1 MMMEEYLSVLG
12 ADQTASVLDNAPV
25 AIYVSALDNWEL
37 LYANRLAKAR
47 FSKQLL
53 KPGLTCYQAAG
64 QDRPCPFCS
73 AEKMSRE
80 TLLVRKF
87 SHPQTGR
94 VYELSGKIID
104 WADRPAQIE
113 YIVDITDRER
123 EEARSRSLRAEL
135 EETFTSIPCGL
146 CVYQF
151 DGVQIL
157 PVFHNPAFY
166 EIMGYSE
173 AHIKEVEQSTEFL
186 GVHPEDAEELRQK
199 IQKAILYNGTT
210 QHTYRVFNDRK
221 GEYRWI
227 RLDGSVKEKEDGAK
241 LLYGVYSDIS
251 ESVRL
256 EKELTA
262 ANEKLEHIVNAI
274 PGGVASYRVEG
285 DRFIPTFFSD
295 GIMALSG
302 HTREEYQ
309 AMVRTDVFDI
319 IYEADRERVH
329 AAACAAV
336 KSGGVLDVSY
346 RMRHKDGS
354 LVWIH
359 LNGQCMGPLSQ
370 DAQFYAVFTGISD
383 ETRLFQGIANEIAD
397 GVYVID
403 KSNYDLL
410 YVNESGALFREE
422 RSCADQKCYK
432 ALFGKDAPCAFCTLK
447 THAPDGKS
455 HSMDTGEA
463 GRFYST
469 RFKETNWNG
478 IPSYIKY
485 VQDVTEE
492 VRAQKEKERMEE
504 YFQTVVKNL
513 PGGVAV
519 IRCLEDGRMKPE
531 YISDGFAELSGMPL
545 DRVWQICKEDVMAGV
560 HPEDRKKVGERMAE
574 YIRNDENY
582 CEMVYRLRRGDDSY
596 VWIKNTLSLI
606 RGSSGEK
613 RIYAGYHDITKE
625 REEQEQL
632 RRKYN
637 DLIMQ
642 HYRRPD
648 PDALIIGHCNVTK
661 NQIIEIMDHTGS
673 DLLETFGNVRESFFT
688 GVSRL
693 VVDPDEQQAFLDNYL
708 NAPSLAAFEAGK
720 TEVVMKSYIKLPTEA
735 HGRYVKFKVN
745 LVETPDTG
753 DVTGILTV
761 TDITKQTISER
772 MMGKLAV
779 ASYDLVAEV
788 DVLQDR
794 YRVISKDDAYSDI
807 PEQEGIYSEWISELA
822 DSRVVPKDRAQ
833 VEQLLD
839 VRTLPE
845 QLMKKGDYSFSYSVM
860 GEKGELLFKNMTVS
874 ALDMRLGRVCL
885 ARTDITDSIREQQG
899 LLNVIAYTFEMIGFI
914 DIDTGR
920 TTMYTRQI
928 VLESLPPY
936 VIEDYTKSAGRLAEF
951 YASDEGQDNA
961 RKQFSLDTL
970 RGRLEKKP
978 EGYDFVLPYRLGEG
992 EMRYKQINVLWGD
1005 QNQKTV
1011 CLVRADV
1018 TDMLASER
1026 ATKAALEKALS
1037 LAEKANQAKSD
1048 FLSSM
1053 SHDIRTPMNAV
1064 MGMTTLAS
1072 AHLDDR
1078 DRVRD
1083 CLDKIAVA
1091 SRHLLSLIND
1101 ILDMSKIERS
1111 QITLNHSAIAV
1122 SDLLRQV
1129 DAMIAPQA
1137 ANSGLAYSARSKNLR
1152 HPYFYGDPLR
1162 INQILINL
1170 LSNAIKF
1177 TPEGGRIELLVEE
1190 IPPVKASSAVRYRF
1204 SVSDTGVG
1212 MSEEFLI
1219 HVFEPFTRGRNV
1231 TRIEGTG
1238 LGLSI
1243 TKGLVDLMEGEITAE
1258 SQERAGTIFRVE
1270 LEFTAAQSASEISPQ
1285 PEEECLGFSDEKL
1298 LAGRCFLIAE
1308 DNPINSE
1315 ILSELL
1321 KMLGAVSEIRV
1332 NGAET
1337 VEAFK
1342 RAVPGTYDAVLMD
1355 IQMPVMN
1362 GFEATRAIRSLPRP
1376 DARAIPIVAMT
1387 ANAFAEDIQAALDAG
1402 MNAHVAKPVDMKIL
1416 RATLCRVLKNKA

>member
-1 MMMEEYLSVLG
+1 MMEDYLSTLG

-37 LYANRLAKAR
+37 LYANRLARAH
-47 FSKQLL
+47 FSERLIE
-53 KPGLTCYQAAG
+53 PGLTCYQAAG

-87 SHPQTGR
+87 KHPQSGR

-104 WADRPAQIE
+104 WAGRAAQIE

-123 EEARSRSLRAEL
+123 EEERSRSLRDEL
-135 EETFTSIPCGL
+135 QETFASIPCGL

-151 DGVQIL
+151 DGVRIS

-166 EIMGYSE
+166 AIMGYSE
-173 AHIKEVEQSTEFL
+173 AHKKDIEQSTDFL
-186 GVHPEDAEELRQK
+186 GVHPEDAGALREK
-199 IQKAILYNGTT
+199 IQAAILCNGTM
-210 QHTYRVFNDRK
+210 HHVYRLFNDDL

-227 RLDGSVKEKEDGAK
+227 RLDGSVKEREDGTR
-241 LLYGVYSDIS
+241 LLYGVYSDVS

-285 DRFIPTFFSD
+285 DRFIPIYYSD

-302 HTREEYQ
+302 HSREEYKK
-309 AMVRTDVFDI
+309 MVRRDVFDI
-319 IYEADRERVH
+319 IYASDQKRVRG
-329 AAACAAV
+329 AVRAAV
-336 KSGGVLDVSY
+336 QSGGVLDVSY

-359 LNGQCMGPLSQ
+359 LSGQRMGPLAEQ
-370 DAQFYAVFTGISD
+370 TEFYAVFTGISD
-383 ETRLFQGIANEIAD
+383 ETRLFQSIANEIAD

-410 YVNESGALFREE
+410 YVNESGALFKEE
-422 RSCADQKCYK
+422 RRCAGQKCYK
-432 ALFGKDAPCAFCTLK
+432 ALYGNDAPCAFCTLK

-455 HSMDTGEA
+455 HSMDVGEP

-469 RFKETNWNG
+469 RFKETDWNG
-478 IPSYIKY
+478 ITAYVKY
-485 VQDVTEE
+485 VQDVSEE
-492 VRAQKEKERMEE
+492 TRAQQEKQRMEE
-504 YFQTVVKNL
+504 YFQTVVRNL

-519 IRCLEDGRMKPE
+519 IRCAEDGRMTPE

-545 DRVWQICKEDVMAGV
+545 DQVWRLCGEDALATVY
-560 HPEDRKKVGERMAE
+560 PDDRPKVSARMAE
-574 YIRNDENY
+574 YIQNDENA
-582 CEMVYRLRRGDDSY
+582 CEMIYRLKKGDGSY
-596 VWIKNTLSLI
+596 LWVKSTLSLI
-606 RGSSGEK
+606 QGSGGEK
-613 RIYAGYHDITKE
+613 RLYAGYHDITRE

-632 RRKYN
+632 RRQYN

-648 PDALIIGHCNVTK
+648 PDALIIGHCNVTQ
-661 NQIIEIMDHTGS
+661 NQIIEIIDHTGS
-673 DLLETFGNVRESFFT
+673 DLLGTFGNVRETFFT
-688 GVSRL
+688 GISQL
-693 VVDPDEQQAFLDNYL
+693 VVDPAERQAFLNAYL
-708 NAPSLAAFEAGK
+708 NGPSLAAFERNE
-720 TEVVMKSYIKLPTEA
+720 TEVVLKSYIKLPKEA
-735 HGRYVKFKVN
+735 QGRYVKFKVN

-761 TDITKQTISER
+761 TDITGQTISER

-788 DVLQDR
+788 DLTQNR
-794 YRVISKDDAYSDI
+794 YRIISRGDSYQDVPA
-807 PEQEGIYSEWISELA
+807 QEGVYSEWI
-822 DSRVVPKDRAQ
+822 DSLLKDRVVPKDKDQ
-833 VEQLLD
+833 VARMLD
-839 VRTLPE
+839 VRSLPE
-845 QLMKKGDYSFSYSVM
+845 RLKEKEDYSFSYSVT

-914 DIDTGR
+914 DIDSGR
-920 TTMYTRQI
+920 ATMYTRQT
-928 VLESLPPY
+928 VLENLPAY
-936 VIEDYTKSAGRLAEF
+936 VAENYAESSGRLAAF
-951 YASDEGQDNA
+951 YEPGEGPDSAQE
-961 RKQFSLDTL
+961 QF
-970 RGRLEKKP
+970 RLETMLSHLKKKP
-978 EGYDFVLPYRLGEG
+978 EGYDFVLPYPHNGTL
-992 EMRYKQINVLWGD
+992 RYKQINVLWGD
-1005 QNQKTV
+1005 SNQKTV
-1011 CLVRADV
+1011 CMVRADV

-1026 ATKAALEKALS
+1026 RTKAALEKALS

-1064 MGMTTLAS
+1064 MGMTTLA
-1072 AHLDDR
+1072 AANLDDR
-1078 DRVRD
+1078 ARVRD

-1101 ILDMSKIERS
+1101 ILDMSKIEQS

-1122 SDLLRQV
+1122 ADLLSQLS
-1129 DAMIAPQA
+1129 AMIAPQA
-1137 ANSGLAYSARSKNLR
+1137 ADNGLSFSTQMQHIDHAC
-1152 HPYFYGDPLR
+1152 FYGDPLR

-1177 TPEGGRIELLVEE
+1177 TPEGGRVQLLVEE
-1190 IPPVKASSAVRYRF
+1190 IPPVKRPDAVRYRF
-1204 SVSDTGVG
+1204 SVGDTGVG
-1212 MSEEFLI
+1212 MSEDFLV

-1243 TKGLVDLMEGEITAE
+1243 TKGLVDLMGGEITAE
-1258 SQERAGTIFRVE
+1258 SQERTGTIFRVE
-1270 LEFTAAQSASEISPQ
+1270 LEFAAAQRAEASTGQ
-1285 PEEECLGFSDEKL
+1285 PKAPGSGPGDKSLF
-1298 LAGRCFLIAE
+1298 AGRCFLIAE
-1308 DNPINSE
+1308 DNEINSE

-1321 KMLGAVSEIRV
+1321 KMLGADSRISV
-1332 NGAET
+1332 NGLEA
-1337 VEAFK
+1337 VQAFK
-1342 RAVPGTYDAVLMD
+1342 NEAPGTFDAILMD
-1355 IQMPVMN
+1355 IQMPEMN
-1362 GFEATRAIRSLPRP
+1362 GFEATRAIRGLPRP
-1376 DARAIPIVAMT
+1376 DAGSIPIVAMT
-1387 ANAFAEDIQAALDAG
+1387 ANAFAEDIQSALDAG
-1402 MNAHVAKPVDMKIL
+1402 MNAHVAKPVDMD
-1416 RATLCRVLKNKA
+1416 VLKAMLCQALKM

>member
-1 MMMEEYLSVLG
+1 MIMEDYLSVLE

-37 LYANRLAKAR
+37 LYANRMAR
-47 FSKQLL
+47 AHFSGQLL

-87 SHPQTGR
+87 RHPQNGR
-94 VYELSGKIID
+94 VYELSGKIVD

-123 EEARSRSLRAEL
+123 EEERSRSLRAEL

-151 DGVQIL
+151 DGVRIS

-166 EIMGYSE
+166 EIMGYSDE
-173 AHIKEVEQSTEFL
+173 HIRDVEQSTDFL
-186 GVHPEDAEELRQK
+186 GVHPGDADTLRQK
-199 IQKAILYNGTT
+199 IQQAILCNGITH
-210 QHTYRVFNDRK
+210 HTYRVFNDRR

-227 RLDGSVKEKEDGAK
+227 RLDGSVKEKEDGTK
-241 LLYGVYSDIS
+241 LLYGVYSDVS

-256 EKELTA
+256 EKELTT
-262 ANEKLEHIVNAI
+262 ANEKLEHIVGAI
-274 PGGVASYRVEG
+274 PGGVASYKVEG
-285 DRFIPTFFSD
+285 GRFIPTFYSD

-302 HTREEYQ
+302 HTREEYRD
-309 AMVRTDVFDI
+309 MVQDDVFDI
-319 IYEADRERVH
+319 IYEADRDRVH

-336 KSGGVLDVSY
+336 QSGGVLDVSY

-354 LVWIH
+354 LIWIH
-359 LNGQCMGPLSQ
+359 LNGQRVGPLSE
-370 DAQFYAVFTGISD
+370 DIGFYAVFTGISD
-383 ETRLFQGIANEIAD
+383 ETRLFQSIANEIAD

-403 KSNYDLL
+403 KANYDLL

-422 RSCADQKCYK
+422 QSCTGQKCYK
-432 ALFGKDAPCAFCTLK
+432 ALYGKDAPCAFCTLK
-447 THAPDGKS
+447 THAPDGKT
-455 HSMDTGEA
+455 HSMDVGEP

-504 YFQTVVKNL
+504 YFQTVVRNL
-513 PGGVAV
+513 PGGVIV
-519 IRCLEDGRMKPE
+519 IRCLEDGRMTPE

-545 DRVWQICKEDVMAGV
+545 DEVWRICEKDAMAGV
-560 HPEDRKKVGERMAE
+560 HPEDRVKVNERIAE

-582 CEMVYRLRRGDDSY
+582 CEMVYRLRKGDGSY
-596 VWIKNTLSLI
+596 LWVKNTLSLI
-606 RGSSGEK
+606 QGSGGEK
-613 RIYAGYHDITKE
+613 RIYAGYHDITSE
-625 REEQEQL
+625 REEQEML

-637 DLIMQ
+637 DLILQ

-648 PDALIIGHCNVTK
+648 PDALIIGHCNVTQ

-673 DLLETFGNVRESFFT
+673 DLLKTFGNVRESFFT
-688 GVSRL
+688 GISRL
-693 VVDPDEQQAFLDNYL
+693 VVDPDEQQTFLNTYL
-708 NAPSLAAFEAGK
+708 NAPSLAAFERNE
-720 TEVVMKSYIKLPTEA
+720 TEVVLKSYIKLPKEA
-735 HGRYVKFKVN
+735 QGRYVKFKVN

-761 TDITKQTISER
+761 TDITRQTISER

-788 DVLQDR
+788 DVFGDR
-794 YRVISKDDAYSDI
+794 YRIISKDDAYSHT
-807 PEQEGIYSEWISELA
+807 PEQEGIYSEWIGDLLNT
-822 DSRVVPKDRAQ
+822 RVVPKDKAQ
-833 VEQLLD
+833 VARLLD
-839 VRTLPE
+839 VHTLPD
-845 QLMKKGDYSFSYSVM
+845 QLREKGDYSFSYSVI

-914 DIDTGR
+914 DIDSGR

-928 VLESLPPY
+928 VLENLPPY
-936 VIEDYTKSAGRLAEF
+936 VVEDYTKSAGRIAEF
-951 YASDEGQDNA
+951 YESEDGQDSA

-970 RGRLEKKP
+970 CDRLKEKP
-978 EGYDFVLPYRLGEG
+978 EGYDFVLPYRVGE

-1005 QNQKTV
+1005 RNQKTV

-1026 ATKAALEKALS
+1026 RTKAALEKALS

-1064 MGMTTLAS
+1064 MGMTTLAA
-1072 AHLDDR
+1072 AHLDDTA
-1078 DRVRD
+1078 RVRD

-1122 SDLLRQV
+1122 SDLLSQLN
-1129 DAMIAPQA
+1129 AMIAPQA
-1137 ANSGLAYSARSKNLR
+1137 ADNGLSYSARPKNIR

-1177 TPEGGRIELLVEE
+1177 TPEGGRVELLVEE
-1190 IPPVKASSAVRYRF
+1190 IPPVKTSGAVRYRF

-1212 MSEEFLI
+1212 MSDAFLI

-1231 TRIEGTG
+1231 TRVEGTG

-1258 SQERAGTIFRVE
+1258 SQEHAGTIFRVE
-1270 LEFTAAQSASEISPQ
+1270 LEFAVAQSASEDLEKREDDCSG
-1285 PEEECLGFSDEKL
+1285 LSDESL

-1308 DNPINSE
+1308 DNQINSE

-1321 KMLGAVSEIRV
+1321 KMLGADSRVRV
-1332 NGAET
+1332 NGAEA
-1337 VEAFK
+1337 VAAFES
-1342 RAVPGTYDAVLMD
+1342 AAPGTYDAVLMD
-1355 IQMPVMN
+1355 IQMPEMN
-1362 GFEATRAIRSLPRP
+1362 GFEATQAIRSLPRP
-1376 DARAIPIVAMT
+1376 DARTIPIVAMT

-1402 MNAHVAKPVDMKIL
+1402 MNAHVAKPVDMKVL
-1416 RATLCRVLKNKA
+1416 RATLCRALKNKA